1 LKNLSLQCLSCFA
14 VLFFASAFPSTAQA
28 GAEEEVLATA
38 RAITEAFNAG
48 DREAM
53 EKVKLCLTDMHNEY
67 YQIVEV

>member
-1 LKNLSLQCLSCFA
+1 LKNLS
-14 VLFFASAFPSTAQA
+14 TAQA
-28 GAEEEVLATA
+28 DAEEEVLATA